1 MQKKT
6 SETFGLARF
15 LCILLS
21 THYRLT
27 HGRTF
32 CYAENMAQNK
42 VFYNTVIIYC
52 KKANFP
58 VYYNDMNNKSFINRH
73 IHDKIKKNIF
83 QGKVILIYGARQ
95 IGKTTLLKHLR
106 GEYENVRF
114 LNGDEPN
121 VQENFS
127 SKKNSNELKQFI
139 GDSKLVFIDEA
150 QNIEGCAKSIKLI
163 YDTYPEIQII
173 ATGSSAFDLQN
184 MMNEPLT
191 GRNISLYMNP
201 LMVSEFQ
208 TILENK
214 NDIYNYT
221 DDILIWGMYPEIRL
235 LNGEKREERLLQLT
249 NDYLIKDIL
258 AFESI
263 RKPVLVQNILK
274 ILADQVGSTFS
285 INSIANDLKV
295 SRNTIEKYIQIL
307 EQAYIIFRLPAY
319 SGKERIKARLM
330 DKIYFWD
337 NGIRN
342 GILGRLV
349 DMNIREDKGVLFE
362 NFVIS
367 EFMKAKRL
375 FKNNTNY
382 YFWRE
387 KNEQEIDII
396 EEDGFK
402 KIKAYECKYNMESVK
417 IPSKSPVK
425 SIEVINSKNYV
436 KFLAWSIE
444 NRE

>member
-1 MQKKT
+1 MPKNIAI
-6 SETFGLARF
+6 FD
-15 LCILLS
+15 I
-21 THYRLT
+21 
-27 HGRTF
+27 
-32 CYAENMAQNK
+32 
-42 VFYNTVIIYC
+42 VIIHC
-52 KKANFP
+52 KKASII
-58 VYYNDMNNKSFINRH
+58 VYYNDMHNKPFINRH
-73 IHDKIKKNIF
+73 IHNKIKENIF

-106 GEYENVRF
+106 DEYDNVRF

-121 VQENFS
+121 VQESFS

-163 YDTYPEIQII
+163 YDTYPDIQII

-208 TILENK
+208 TILENN
-214 NDIYNYT
+214 NDIYQHT
-221 DDILIWGMYPEIRL
+221 DDMLIWGMYPEIRL
-235 LNGEKREERLLQLT
+235 LSGEKRTERLLQLT

-263 RKPVLVQNILK
+263 RKPILVQNILK
-274 ILADQVGSTFS
+274 ILADQIGSTFS

-295 SRNTIEKYIQIL
+295 SRNTIEKYIHIL

-319 SGKERIKARLM
+319 SGKERVKARLM

-349 DMNIREDKGVLFE
+349 DMGIREDKGALFE

-367 EFMKAKRL
+367 ELMKAKRL
-375 FKNNTNY
+375 YKNNTNY

-387 KNEQEIDII
+387 KNDQEIDII
-396 EEDGFK
+396 EEDGSK
-402 KIKAYECKYNMESVK
+402 KIKGYECKYNIESVK

-425 SIEVINSKNYV
+425 NIEVVNSKNYSN
-436 KFLAWSIE
+436 FLI
-444 NRE
+444 

>member
-1 MQKKT
+1 MVLNVNGLLSTPPNRSRSSTLVGGFCLHIYNPNNKDSLYIVIICCKKT
-6 SETFGLARF
+6 S
-15 LCILLS
+15 IL
-21 THYRLT
+21 
-27 HGRTF
+27 
-32 CYAENMAQNK
+32 
-42 VFYNTVIIYC
+42 
-52 KKANFP
+52 
-58 VYYNDMNNKSFINRH
+58 VYYTDMNEKTFIYRH
-73 IHDKIKKNIF
+73 IYRKIKENIF

-114 LNGDEPN
+114 LNGDEPS

-127 SKKNSNELKQFI
+127 NRKNSNEIKQFI

-191 GRNISLYMNP
+191 GRNLSLYMNP

-208 TILENK
+208 TTLEHEK
-214 NDIYNYT
+214 DIYKYT
-221 DDILIWGMYPEIRL
+221 EDMLIWGMYPEVRL
-235 LNGEKREERLLQLT
+235 LSGEKRKERLLQLT
-249 NDYLIKDIL
+249 NDYLLKDIL
-258 AFESI
+258 TFESI
-263 RKPVLVQNILK
+263 RKPALVQNILK

-285 INSIANDLKV
+285 INKISNDLNV
-295 SRNTIEKYIQIL
+295 SRNTVEKYIQIL

-319 SGKERIKARLM
+319 SGKERIKARLL

-342 GILGRLV
+342 GILGRLT
-349 DMNIREDKGVLFE
+349 DMDIREDKGALFE
-362 NFVIS
+362 NFIIS
-367 EFMKAKRL
+367 EKMKMKRL
-375 FKNNTNY
+375 FSNDTNY

-387 KNEQEIDII
+387 KNDQEIDII
-396 EEDGFK
+396 EEGDDK
-402 KIKAYECKYNMESVK
+402 KIRGYECKYSLDNVK
-417 IPSKSPVK
+417 VPIKSPVEK
-425 SIEVINSKNYV
+425 IEVINSKNYYD
-436 KFLAWSIE
+436 FLSDSSDKL
-444 NRE
+444 

>member
-1 MQKKT
+1 MSEKT
-6 SETFGLARF
+6 F
-15 LCILLS
+15 
-21 THYRLT
+21 
-27 HGRTF
+27 
-32 CYAENMAQNK
+32 
-42 VFYNTVIIYC
+42 IY
-52 KKANFP
+52 
-58 VYYNDMNNKSFINRH
+58 RH
-73 IHDKIKKNIF
+73 IYRKIKENIF

-106 GEYENVRF
+106 GEYDNVRF
-114 LNGDEPN
+114 LNGDEPS

-127 SKKNSNELKQFI
+127 SKKNSDEIKQFI

-184 MMNEPLT
+184 MMSEPLT
-191 GRNISLYMNP
+191 GRNLSLYMNP
-201 LMVSEFQ
+201 LMASEFQ
-208 TILENK
+208 TTLDHK
-214 NDIYNYT
+214 NDIYKHT
-221 DDILIWGMYPEIRL
+221 DDILIWGMYPEVRL
-235 LNGEKREERLLQLT
+235 LSGEKRKERLLQLT
-249 NDYLIKDIL
+249 NDYLLKDIL

-285 INSIANDLKV
+285 INSISNDLNV

-330 DKIYFWD
+330 HKIYFWD

-349 DMNIREDKGVLFE
+349 DMNIREDKGPLFE
-362 NFVIS
+362 NFIIS
-367 EFMKAKRL
+367 EKMKMKRL
-375 FKNNTNY
+375 FNNDANY

-387 KNEQEIDII
+387 KNDQEIDII
-396 EEDGFK
+396 EESGEK
-402 KIKAYECKYNMESVK
+402 KIKGYECKYSIDNVK
-417 IPSKSPVK
+417 VPIKSPVEK
-425 SIEVINSKNYV
+425 IEVINSKNYSD
-436 KFLAWSIE
+436 FLNDSFIF
-444 NRE
+444 

>member
-1 MQKKT
+1 M
-6 SETFGLARF
+6 S
-15 LCILLS
+15 
-21 THYRLT
+21 
-27 HGRTF
+27 
-32 CYAENMAQNK
+32 
-42 VFYNTVIIYC
+42 VIICC
-52 KKANFP
+52 KNANFL
-58 VYYNDMNNKSFINRH
+58 VYYEHMSEKPFIDRH
-73 IHDKIKKNIF
+73 IYHKIKENIF

-106 GEYENVRF
+106 DEYQNVRF

-127 SKKNSNELKQFI
+127 SRKNSNEIKQFI

-191 GRNISLYMNP
+191 GRNLSLYMNP
-201 LMVSEFQ
+201 LMASEFQ
-208 TILENK
+208 TTLDNK
-214 NDIYNYT
+214 NDIYRYT
-221 DDILIWGMYPEIRL
+221 EDMLIWGMYPEVRL
-235 LNGEKREERLLQLT
+235 LSGEKRKERLLQLT
-249 NDYLIKDIL
+249 NDYLLKDIL

-263 RKPVLVQNILK
+263 RKPTLVQNILK

-285 INSIANDLKV
+285 INKISNDLNV
-295 SRNTIEKYIQIL
+295 SRNTVEKYIQIL

-319 SGKERIKARLM
+319 SGKERVKARLM

-349 DMNIREDKGVLFE
+349 DMDIREDKGALFE
-362 NFVIS
+362 NFIIS
-367 EFMKAKRL
+367 EKMKSKRL
-375 FKNNTNY
+375 FGNDLNY
-382 YFWRE
+382 YFWRT
-387 KNEQEIDII
+387 KNDQEIDII
-396 EEDGFK
+396 EENSEKNIKGF
-402 KIKAYECKYNMESVK
+402 ECKYSMNNVK
-417 IPSKSPVK
+417 IPSNSPVEE
-425 SIEVINSKNYV
+425 IEVINSKNYSE
-436 KFLAWSIE
+436 FL
-444 NRE
+444 